1 MIPTETM
8 SGSNRRQMTNTHL
21 YKPNLVIVISGP
33 SGSGK
38 STVIDALCEADPTLK
53 LSVSATTRNP
63 RRGEVNGV
71 DYHFLSKAEFEAHI
85 QQGSFLE
92 WAAYGDN
99 LYGTL
104 KSEIATAR
112 EARKDAILEIEVKGS
127 LQIRAQAQDLAPA
140 RNVLIFILP
149 SSFAILEKRLRRR
162 QTESEKEL
170 EQRLDI
176 AKSEVLQ
183 IQHYDY
189 WVSNPQGKIQR
200 AVAQIQAII
209 TAERSRIDDEL
220 IETINPLFGVDS
232 VD

>member
-1 MIPTETM
+1 MLSM
-8 SGSNRRQMTNTHL
+8 ANTHL

-38 STVIDALCEADPTLK
+38 STVINALCKADQTLK

-63 RRGEVNGV
+63 RRGEVDGV
-71 DYHFLSKAEFEAHI
+71 NYHFLSKAEFKAHI

-92 WAAYGDN
+92 WAEYGDN

-104 KSEIATAR
+104 KSEIVAAR
-112 EARKDAILEIEVKGS
+112 EAGKDAILEIEVKGS
-127 LQIRAQAQDLAPA
+127 LQIRAQAQDFAPA
-140 RNVLIFILP
+140 RSLLIFIVP
-149 SSFAILEKRLRRR
+149 PSFATLERRLRRR

-170 EQRLDI
+170 KQRLDI

-189 WVSNPQGKIQR
+189 WVSNPNK
-200 AVAQIQAII
+200 AVPQAVEQIQAII
-209 TAERSRIDDEL
+209 AAERARIDDTL
-220 IETINPLFGVDS
+220 IETINPLLGVDG